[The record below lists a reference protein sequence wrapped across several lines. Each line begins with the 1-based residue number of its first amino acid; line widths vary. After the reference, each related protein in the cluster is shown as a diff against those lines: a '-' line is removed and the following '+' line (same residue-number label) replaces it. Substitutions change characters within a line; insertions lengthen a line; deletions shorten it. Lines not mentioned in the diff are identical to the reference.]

1 MKIAVWFSCGAA
13 SAVAAKL
20 AIDKYGKEHVI
31 VLNNPVIEEDSDN
44 LRFRQ
49 QVAEWLGVQIEL
61 VTNPKWPAMSAYE
74 VWDKRKFMSGPKGAP
89 CTGELKIRARQE
101 WEKTNSCDWHVLGFT
116 AEEKARFERFKL
128 TERKNTLAPL
138 IENNLSKQNC
148 FDILLGAKLRLP
160 RVYALGYPNA
170 NCIGCVK
177 TASPEY
183 WNHVRKTHPAIF
195 KSRAEQSRAIGAKLA
210 KVKGR
215 RIYLDELREQ
225 DKGRPMKQYQFEC
238 GIFCEEKW

>member
-20 AIDKYGKEHVI
+20 TIDKYGKDHHVV

-44 LRFRQ
+44 RRFRR
-49 QVAEWLGVQIEL
+49 QVSEWLGVKIEL
-61 VTNPKWPAMSAYE
+61 VINPKWPAASAYE
-74 VWDKRKFMSGPKGAP
+74 VWEKRKFMSGPKGAP

-101 WEKTNSCDWHVLGFT
+101 WEKTNPCDWHVLGFT
-116 AEEKARFERFKL
+116 AEEKDRFERFKL
-128 TERKNTLAPL
+128 AERKNTLAPL
-138 IENNLSKQNC
+138 IENNLSKQDC
-148 FDILLGAKLRLP
+148 FDILMGAKLHLP

-183 WNHVRKTHPAIF
+183 WNHVRKIHPAVF
-195 KSRAEQSRAIGAKLA
+195 KSRSDQSRRIGAKLVR
-210 KVKGR
+210 VKNKR
-215 RIYLDELREQ
+215 MFLDEL
-225 DKGRPMKQYQFEC
+225 DPHAKGRPMKSYSFEC
-238 GIFCEEKW
+238 GIFCEEK